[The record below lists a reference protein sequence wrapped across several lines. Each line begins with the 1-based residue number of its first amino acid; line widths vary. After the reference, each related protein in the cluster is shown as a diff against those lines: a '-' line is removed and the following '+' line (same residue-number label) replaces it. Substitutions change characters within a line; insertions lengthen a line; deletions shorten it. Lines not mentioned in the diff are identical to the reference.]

1 MDRKEREWDAS
12 LCTLKWAGSFFIFLF
27 FFLWL
32 EVGRGWGRKRKS
44 ERRSMDGSR

>member
-27 FFLWL
+27 FFSL
-32 EVGRGWGRKRKS
+32 VGGW
-44 ERRSMDGSR
+44 ERLGEKEKE